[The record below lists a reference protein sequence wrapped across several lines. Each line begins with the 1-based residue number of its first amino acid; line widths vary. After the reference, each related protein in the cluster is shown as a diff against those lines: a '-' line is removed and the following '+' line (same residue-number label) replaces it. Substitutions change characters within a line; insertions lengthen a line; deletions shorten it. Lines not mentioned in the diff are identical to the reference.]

1 MEGGAPGTYRQV
13 IKDAANGD
21 ADKVDPV
28 VRRMLVAIANKADA
42 TEKKVDRI
50 ITLLVTTSIS
60 LGLLTASIVG
70 TFIFDQF

>member
-21 ADKVDPV
+21 ADNVDPV
-28 VRRMLVAIANKADA
+28 VRRMLVAVANKGDE
-42 TEKKVDRI
+42 TERKIDRM
-50 ITLLVTTSIS
+50 ITLLTTTSIS

-70 TFIFDQF
+70 TFIFDKL